1 MTTINKRRKKKNK
14 QTNKQKKKSR
24 LLRDLDL
31 LLKIRH
37 KELKVWCLANSLREK
52 FKKCT
57 CLNSNKT

>member
-1 MTTINKRRKKKNK
+1 MTTINRRRKKNK

-37 KELKVWCLANSLREK
+37 KELKVWCLATIAFVRNKKMYMFK
-52 FKKCT
+52 FK
-57 CLNSNKT
+57 